1 MKTFALIIFGFIF
14 FAVNAEA
21 QSKKHKKVV
30 SKSSKIK
37 TSKKTPRTVSFG
49 VINGKATDLV
59 KPEYPKSAIAANI
72 YGQVSIQVL
81 IDENGNVISAK
92 VNSGYPLLQS
102 VSVKAALESKFEL
115 VTLSGE
121 PVRVNGIIIYNFIS
135 HEWNWL
141 EIGFALTNSRSSYY
155 SLESLSETLP
165 VGFEEENQLLR
176 QSSNLSEHQDKYT
189 DVIITSISGKLIG
202 NEKSNWLYS
211 VGSVLGKMT
220 QNCCRVDGKIQESI
234 ETLKILL
241 QAKPENISTD
251 LISNLEKLI
260 LFTENPKLNVY
271 NPIEGNHIHHIL
283 KDLEQKFPY
292 YN

>member
-37 TSKKTPRTVSFG
+37 TSKKTPRTVSLG

-59 KPEYPKSAIAANI
+59 KPEYSKSAIAANV

-81 IDENGNVISAK
+81 IGENGSVVSAK
-92 VNSGYPLLQS
+92 VNSGHPILQS
-102 VSVKAALESKFEL
+102 VSIKAALESKFEP

-121 PVRVNGIIIYNFIS
+121 PVQVNGIIIYKFIPQ
-135 HEWNWL
+135 EWNWL
-141 EIGFALTNSRSSYY
+141 EIGFALNNSRSSYY
-155 SLESLSETLP
+155 ALEILAETLP
-165 VGFEEENQLLR
+165 LGFEEEKQLLR
-176 QSSNLSEHQDKYT
+176 QLFESSENQYKYT
-189 DVIITSISGKLIG
+189 DVIIASISGKLIG
-202 NEKSNWLYS
+202 NEKLKWLFS

-251 LISNLEKLI
+251 LISNLGKLI
-260 LFTENPKLNVY
+260 LFTENPKLNIY
-271 NPIEGNHIHHIL
+271 NPIESNRLYQIL